1 MHIPARQ
8 LPIQPQEDA
17 MHMHPAAIGLQ
28 PISSYAAGNERAVAS
43 QRAAEIRKRLL
54 KSAQSLESD
63 AATDPDATLLIGQ
76 WLDSRHSQVLSGDEY
91 HAAAEGKDPD
101 LG

>member
-1 MHIPARQ
+1 
-8 LPIQPQEDA
+8 

-28 PISSYAAGNERAVAS
+28 PISSYAAGNERAGAA
-43 QRAAEIRKRLL
+43 QRAAETRKRLRE
-54 KSAQSLESD
+54 SAQSAEVEP
-63 AATDPDATLLIGQ
+63 DPDATLLVGQ

-91 HAAAEGKDPD
+91 HAAAEGKGPD